1 MKLPKYDNSKY
12 VKDYKKRNPLKAI
25 IGMVVIILC
34 IVGIAVSFQM
44 GFKLGE
50 KSSDSA
56 WLEYAET
63 VEAELA
69 KNEPKFSD
77 KKLDIKDLIM
87 DMGKIHK

>member
-1 MKLPKYDNSKY
+1 
-12 VKDYKKRNPLKAI
+12 
-25 IGMVVIILC
+25 
-34 IVGIAVSFQM
+34 M